1 MAITG
6 IEIAVLRPQ
15 MVKDRL
21 GNEVEGSFERE
32 SVANVLLVPG
42 ATADMQASR
51 PAGVSVA
58 FTLHFPKSLGRNSRN
73 TSSEGSLEGCS
84 IELPPPWG
92 GIYKVVGD
100 PQPYMN
106 HMVPGAWNRPVEVE
120 AAHG

>member
-6 IEIAVLRPQ
+6 IEITVLRPQ
-15 MVKDRL
+15 MTKDRL
-21 GNEVEGSFERE
+21 GNEVEGALERE

-58 FTLHFPKSLGRNSRN
+58 FTLHFPKSF
-73 TSSEGSLEGCS
+73 EGSLEGCS